1 MYGSTNC
8 HMVKKA
14 AWIVLEMAIDLA
26 RSLEVAVS
34 AMMAYATAP
43 IAKL

>member
-1 MYGSTNC
+1 MNGSTNC
-8 HMVKKA
+8 HMVKNA
-14 AWIVLEMAIDLA
+14 DWTVLEIAIDLA
-26 RSLEVAVS
+26 RRRDVAVS